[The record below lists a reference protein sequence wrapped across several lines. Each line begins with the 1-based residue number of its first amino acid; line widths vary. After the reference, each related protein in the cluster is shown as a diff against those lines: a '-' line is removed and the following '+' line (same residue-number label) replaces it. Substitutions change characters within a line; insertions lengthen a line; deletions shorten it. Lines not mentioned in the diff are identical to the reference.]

1 MSSAEFKSVAWSNQL
16 EEYFAETGEKCQ
28 GYAYL
33 HKKSEAIFGFRRTII
48 DIPVIVLSTIA
59 GTLSIGNSSIFGEE
73 NERVASMGIGLLSL
87 GVGVLNTV
95 ATYFGFAKRAENHRL
110 CSIEYS
116 KLFRFISIEL
126 ALPQRERMGCGD
138 LLKVVKE
145 QYERL
150 QEISPLVP
158 NQVIEDFKD
167 RFKKYE
173 KIAKPSET
181 NGLQEIQIFR
191 DGVKQ
196 SFYDIVKRQQSD
208 HGLEKLREKIT
219 EEIITP
225 VREPEPENLRIEIP
239 SAKAGEAPEDEIV

>member
-1 MSSAEFKSVAWSNQL
+1 MSSVEFKSVAWSNQL

-33 HKKSEAIFGFRRTII
+33 HKKSEAIYDFRRTCI
-48 DIPVIVLSTIA
+48 DIPVIVLSTVA
-59 GTLSIGNSSIFGEE
+59 GTLSIGNSSIFGEQ
-73 NERVASMGIGLLSL
+73 NERVAGMGIGLLSL
-87 GVGVLNTV
+87 SVGVLNTI

-116 KLFRFISIEL
+116 KLFRFITIEL

-145 QYERL
+145 QFERL
-150 QEISPLVP
+150 QEIAPLVP
-158 NQVIEDFKD
+158 KQVIEEFKV
-167 RFKKYE
+167 RFKSYDKV
-173 KIAKPSET
+173 AKPSET

-196 SFYDIVKRQQSD
+196 SFYDIVKKTKSNHKD
-208 HGLEKLREKIT
+208 PPT
-219 EEIITP
+219 
-225 VREPEPENLRIEIP
+225 ENLRINIP
-239 SAKAGEAPEDEIV
+239 KPTTESPEGEEVV